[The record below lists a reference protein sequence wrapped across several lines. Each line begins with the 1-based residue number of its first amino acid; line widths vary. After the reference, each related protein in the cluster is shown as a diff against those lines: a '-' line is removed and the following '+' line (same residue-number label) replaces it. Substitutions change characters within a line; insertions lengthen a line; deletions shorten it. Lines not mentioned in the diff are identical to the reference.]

1 LNLLAGESFVTA
13 KVTGFAYFQ
22 SEGRLNMLVEFGL
35 YRIIEAFKYQAVFER
50 NVSDRPKPRTKA

>member
-50 NVSDRPKPRTKA
+50 NVGDRPKRGTKA